1 MDEIIESLA
10 RTSHLT
16 TEYID
21 SYFLQYSISQRSNR
35 KYSNNINNPIE
46 FVYSFSIKPSCQL
59 SIVTLFGIVRKLPN
73 DIQKSW
79 TTVVSLPLFLCS
91 YTS

>member
-21 SYFLQYSISQRSNR
+21 
-35 KYSNNINNPIE
+35 SNNINNPIE

-91 YTS
+91 CTS